1 MAQQTVLEI
10 APREVTGKASKRLR
24 KAGIIPANIFGH
36 KEPSQ
41 TVQVDALSLERLM
54 RSPDA
59 RHIVTL
65 HLPDAPE
72 QTALLRHVQRDPR
85 TGKVLHVDFF
95 RVSLTERVEVKIPLR
110 FVGEAQGVKNEG
122 GVLIHLLEAIEVE
135 CQASDLVEAIE
146 VDISPL
152 AQIDDALHASDVQL
166 PANYKLVTDPAE
178 PIAKVGATRA
188 EVAAEAEEAPAEAAP
203 AAPAAPSS
211 AEE

>member
-10 APREVTGKASKRLR
+10 APRQVTGKASKRLR

-41 TVQVDALSLERLM
+41 TVQVEALALERVL

-59 RHIVTL
+59 RHLIAL
-65 HLPDAPE
+65 HLPDD
-72 QTALLRHVQRDPR
+72 QTQTVLLRHIQREPR
-85 TGKVLHVDFF
+85 TGKIVHVDFF
-95 RVSLTERVEVKIPLR
+95 RVSLTERIEAKIALR
-110 FVGEAQGVKNEG
+110 FVGESLGVKNEG
-122 GVLIHLLEAIEVE
+122 GVLLHLLEAITVE

-152 AQIDDALHASDVQL
+152 AHIDDALHASDVKL

-178 PIAKVGATRA
+178 PIAKIGATRA
-188 EVAAEAEEAPAEAAP
+188 IASEAEEAAAEAAP
-203 AAPAAPSS
+203 AAPAAPASS
-211 AEE
+211 EG

>member
-36 KEPSQ
+36 KQASQ

-59 RHIVTL
+59 RHLIAL

-85 TGKVLHVDFF
+85 TGKILHVDFF
-95 RVSLTERVEVKIPLR
+95 RVSLTERVEVKIALR
-110 FVGEAQGVKNEG
+110 FVGEAPGVKIEG

-152 AQIDDALHASDVQL
+152 AQIDDALHASDVKL
-166 PANYKLVTDPAE
+166 PANYTLVTDPAE
-178 PIAKVGATRA
+178 PIVKVGATRA
-188 EVAAEAEEAPAEAAP
+188 ATAEAEEAAAEAAP
-203 AAPAAPSS
+203 AAPAAPAP